1 MGSMKCVHIWIQH
14 RGRGLAHESQPLL
27 HHSLICCLRA
37 HCPRITCYLL
47 KPFPGSHFLPGEAQ
61 AYDKGLWRL
70 PDHDS
75 ITAHHLPCSPGTP
88 EHLSFPEYTSRYAS
102 ASVSLSPW
110 DALLAFR
117 SHPRA
122 PLARGGAAVSLFFR
136 AWLRALVMSPAP
148 RPAPGLEEAPPASLS
163 NK

>member
-1 MGSMKCVHIWIQH
+1 MKCIHMWIQH

-110 DALLAFR
+110 DALPGFQIPPPGTSGSRGCCRVPVLQGMAQ
-117 SHPRA
+117 SSSYVPS
-122 PLARGGAAVSLFFR
+122 PLSSTRLGGGSPCQ
-136 AWLRALVMSPAP
+136 LV
-148 RPAPGLEEAPPASLS
+148 
-163 NK
+163 KQIT